1 MTIFVCEDDLISVLK
16 GAFYIHETGVA
27 PDAVRIAQKDPQQGL
42 FENIV
47 DLRQISVNVYNVLK
61 IIQKTFS
68 PRQISRIQGA
78 FLRGDR
84 QVFAEI
90 MQFVALG
97 LKNPQALQNLTIDCV
112 RIVRESADRVY
123 GEVHRMKGFVRFAR
137 LADNRFY
144 AAIKPVHNVLPLI
157 KNHFVARFGE
167 TDWVIYDKGRGLGLF
182 CTAGKAVLCQMA
194 VSNDLFFDRNEA
206 FYAGLWRTFFE
217 KVAIKERENP
227 RLQRQKVPLFYRDVM
242 TEFM

>member
-1 MTIFVCEDDLISVLK
+1 MTIFICEADLISILK
-16 GAFYIHETGVA
+16 GAYYIHRTGTM
-27 PDAVRIAQKDPQQGL
+27 PDQVWIDGEHRQGGL
-42 FENIV
+42 FEDVTN
-47 DLRQISVNVYNVLK
+47 LNQISVDIHGLLER
-61 IIQKTFS
+61 IQRTFS
-68 PRQISRIQGA
+68 PRDISRIKGA

-97 LKNPQALQNLTIDCV
+97 LKDPRALQNLTLDCV

-123 GEVHRMKGFVRFAR
+123 GEAHRMKGFVRFAK

-144 AAIKPVHNVLPLI
+144 AAIKPVHNVLPLL

-167 TDWVIYDKGRGLGLF
+167 TDWVIYDQRRGLGLF

-194 VSNDLFFDRNEA
+194 ISDKLVFDGDEA

-227 RLQRQKVPLFYRDVM
+227 RLQRQKVPLFYRYVM